1 MKRGILLTSHNHSS
15 QGSLRRLRDSA
26 TRTLDKKSR
35 KCSDLIRISK
45 AMVKKETFRF
55 IIYLLIM
62 LCQAHGN
69 SQKLIKSSL
78 SLVLFCSFF
87 QFRFILRKNRKTCHI
102 TENSQVSFNLFTTNA
117 RNIKTLKVIFFF
129 KKKSTKLIQ

>member
-62 LCQAHGN
+62 LC
-69 SQKLIKSSL
+69 
-78 SLVLFCSFF
+78 
-87 QFRFILRKNRKTCHI
+87 
-102 TENSQVSFNLFTTNA
+102 
-117 RNIKTLKVIFFF
+117 
-129 KKKSTKLIQ
+129 